1 MIDIQHERNIT
12 NALMLEYLDL
22 WKEFDITSVD
32 DKATRK
38 YYNELMDLIS
48 SQLDESIRWINSNEA
63 KEYFISEAK
72 YHENI
77 FNKLETSWD
86 NILNRSYDNVDE
98 LLDAIYDKGKELGYK
113 DMREHIHYTK
123 TDKLALQFVKDYNF
137 NLIQRIDDDVR
148 NEIKNKIITGILSG
162 ENPNNI
168 TPKILN
174 IAEEKLTDSIFT
186 PRQRAVM
193 IAKTEVSRAQN
204 TGMLQSYVNEGYT
217 EVKILTAED
226 NNVCYT
232 CLTYAYEFNKESE
245 VTYENR
251 GEEKVHNI
259 SKLIKG
265 GLYPPFHPLCRC
277 TYISVWETK
286 GEPSDNPMVVNLIP
300 KKINEKITEFKDK
313 LNRNEKYKNLKTPE
327 ETAEF
332 FDLEFYDDDKK
343 MFKFYDRD
351 NDFTIFISKT
361 ATKGKN
367 ALISMNNSGEL
378 RYDLK
383 KLIKTY
389 YDAPAIMKKNNK
401 SLTFLNRK
409 GPGKGAT
416 LGKNRRY
423 LNPEYEYYGDNFI
436 DIYLKSGFDENTDFL
451 HNLGGSDNIYRTMLH
466 EMGHGVDLNDKTG
479 LHLSTDK
486 KYIEAFK
493 KDGPTLSSTYA
504 LESYID
510 TNSLEEDVAEAISM
524 VSYKNVKDKS
534 SALIHVT
541 YPIYDK
547 KGNLINIEQK
557 TLNYDEWC
565 KKFPNRVKV
574 IKKALGI

>member
-63 KEYFISEAK
+63 KEYFASEAK

-86 NILNRSYDNVDE
+86 NILNGSYDNVDE

-232 CLTYAYEFNKESE
+232 CLTYAYEFNNESE

-251 GEEKVHNI
+251 GEEKIHNI

-277 TYISVWETK
+277 TYISVWESK
-286 GEPSDNPMVVNLIP
+286 EEPPKNPFIVNLSLWNFKNINQPDSDIP
-300 KKINEKITEFKDK
+300 FKQLSKNKIPHDFPELFKKELYN
-313 LNRNEKYKNLKTPE
+313 
-327 ETAEF
+327 
-332 FDLEFYDDDKK
+332 FD
-343 MFKFYDRD
+343 
-351 NDFTIFISKT
+351 
-361 ATKGKN
+361 
-367 ALISMNNSGEL
+367 
-378 RYDLK
+378 
-383 KLIKTY
+383 
-389 YDAPAIMKKNNK
+389 
-401 SLTFLNRK
+401 
-409 GPGKGAT
+409 
-416 LGKNRRY
+416 
-423 LNPEYEYYGDNFI
+423 EYYGEKYREGKRLEFGYLANLTTGEVSKYFTSNMQNHINFNQSNI
-436 DIYLKSGFDENTDFL
+436 VVYKNDELIATHTHLTRIPFNYKDFKAFFVSSQVYSKYMVVHTPNDIFIAEFNS
-451 HNLGGSDNIYRTMLH
+451 
-466 EMGHGVDLNDKTG
+466 
-479 LHLSTDK
+479 
-486 KYIEAFK
+486 EAFK
-493 KDGPTLSSTYA
+493 NREDIIDATEKDYMNMMERNMKFQSDEFG
-504 LESYID
+504 
-510 TNSLEEDVAEAISM
+510 AEALWDNYLKNEILNKYIVFRRIS
-524 VSYKNVKDKS
+524 K
-534 SALIHVT
+534 
-541 YPIYDK
+541 
-547 KGNLINIEQK
+547 
-557 TLNYDEWC
+557 
-565 KKFPNRVKV
+565 
-574 IKKALGI
+574 